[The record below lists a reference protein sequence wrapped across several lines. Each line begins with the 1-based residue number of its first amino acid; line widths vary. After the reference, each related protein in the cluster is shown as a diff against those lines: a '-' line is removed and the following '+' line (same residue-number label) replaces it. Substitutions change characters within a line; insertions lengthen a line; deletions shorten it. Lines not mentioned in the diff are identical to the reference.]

1 MSMVAISGNTYPVKD
16 QIKALGGRWN
26 ADAKA
31 WMVPADKADEARRLV
46 ESAPKS
52 SYSGGFRRPSYRG
65 LRRSGRCKGCGGE
78 IRDARYHRAMG
89 GYCGECAFDEF
100 DC

>member
-26 ADAKA
+26 ADAKV
-31 WMVPADKADEARRLV
+31 WMVPAERAEQARKLVEDAPRQVFRPARRTTCRGCRGPIRN
-46 ESAPKS
+46 APH
-52 SYSGGFRRPSYRG
+52 
-65 LRRSGRCKGCGGE
+65 
-78 IRDARYHRAMG
+78 HRAMG
-89 GYCGECAFDEF
+89 GYCGYCAFDEY